1 MKDFVQDVLF
11 LGINKI
17 DSNYGLYA
25 ALMPFINE
33 FMNLFTLT
41 ITKPYYSFELYPHH
55 PKTFKERIFKTTID
69 TLVAEGILYLNDTE
83 ITPEEIP
90 ILCRFC
96 LSKQSRQHLKAIQL
110 SSKQVK
116 F

>member
-1 MKDFVQDVLF
+1 MVTLIIIMSPNSVLAQVF
-11 LGINKI
+11 KKCYELGHHV
-17 DSNYGLYA
+17 GL
-25 ALMPFINE
+25 LS
-33 FMNLFTLT
+33 
-41 ITKPYYSFELYPHH
+41 K
-55 PKTFKERIFKTTID
+55 RQTTID